1 MTTRYE
7 NDVVAWAAEQA
18 ALIRAGRLNE
28 IDLEHIA
35 EEILDVGKS
44 EQRELASRMAVLLM
58 HLLKWAHQPSRQSN
72 SWMLTIAE
80 QRKSI
85 LRRIDKSPSLK
96 NVLSDPDW
104 LADAW
109 LDARNEAA
117 KETGIGFDQF
127 PFECSWDMSQVLGAD
142 WLPEPSGQEF
152 KPSPER

>member
-1 MTTRYE
+1 MTTSYE

-58 HLLKWAHQPSRQSN
+58 HLLKWEHQPSRQSN

-80 QRKSI
+80 QRRSI
-85 LRRIDKSPSLK
+85 LRRLEKTPSLK
-96 NVLSDPDW
+96 NSLSDPDW
-104 LADAW
+104 LADVW
-109 LDARNEAA
+109 LDARNDAA
-117 KETGIGFDQF
+117 KETGIDFDQF
-127 PFECSWDMSQVLGAD
+127 PLECSWDMSEVLSTD
-142 WLPEPSGQEF
+142 WLPEPHGDQFTPNRES
-152 KPSPER
+152 